1 MTASRTAT
9 RTATRTAAVLSTALL
24 ATALTGLSAPAA
36 LASGDDD
43 VLRSGSCSARS
54 DWKLKAGP
62 DDGRLEVEL
71 EVDSD
76 VPGQAWRWSLS
87 RNGTRFA
94 SGTATT
100 TRPSGSFEVE
110 RRTGDRAGVDTVAFR
125 ATNPRTGEVCR
136 GSLRV

>member
-1 MTASRTAT
+1 M
-9 RTATRTAAVLSTALL
+9 TRTAAALSTALL
-24 ATALTGLSAPAA
+24 TTALTGLSAAPA
-36 LASGDDD
+36 LASSDDDD
-43 VLRSGSCSARS
+43 VLRTGSCSARS

-71 EVDSD
+71 EVDSNAA
-76 VPGQAWRWSLS
+76 GQTWRWSLS
-87 RNGTRFA
+87 RAGTPFA

-110 RRTGDRAGVDTVAFR
+110 RRTANAPGTQVIAFR
-125 ATNPRTGEVCR
+125 ASNPRTGETCR

>member
-1 MTASRTAT
+1 MT
-9 RTATRTAAVLSTALL
+9 RTAPRTVAAVSTALL
-24 ATALTGLSAPAA
+24 ATALTGLSASPA

-43 VLRSGSCSARS
+43 DVLRTGSCSARS

-76 VPGQAWRWSLS
+76 VAGQTWRWSLS

-110 RRTGDRAGVDTVAFR
+110 RRTGDRPGVDAVAFR